1 MSENQN
7 KRLKSI
13 AIAVAILMGIVAVV
27 FGVSKFVVTQND
39 SKSLNFGEYRVQET
53 EVKFAPKDTTIAEN
67 EYTGGEVIVTISP
80 SVLAQAN
87 NGKAE
92 NQKMKVQYQ
101 ITELDDKTG
110 VVESKW
116 VDYTGPFSV
125 DHNVTINT
133 RLVSESDENFVGPV
147 TSKDVTQIA
156 VAKITS
162 GTGSTAKTIYYKTL
176 EEAINAC
183 PENTSSSAKKIEM
196 VAKTKE
202 NVTIPQ
208 NKNIILDI
216 AGFNVIS
223 DTTNPTITVAG
234 KFNLINSKNG
244 DDAEAVSSVND
255 AAIKITTTGEFTL
268 GTNESGSSDSNVST
282 TNPVISGKTHGIE
295 IEENGKFNF
304 YDGKIIAPADEDET
318 KFGTKAINGANPEKE
333 DSTTG
338 NKDVTKTPE
347 NYIVNI
353 EKDKN
358 GNEVA
363 TLVRTYVVTFDADG
377 GETTFANKLVIGNK
391 EYGELPVAT
400 KEGYQFVKWT
410 NGDQT
415 IEATTIVTTLKDHT
429 LKANYTANTYK
440 ISYNSN
446 TASGKL
452 ADTTATYD
460 KEVQLPTN
468 SKITLALVKK
478 GYTFINWNTQPDGK
492 GTAYKPGATVK
503 NLT

>member
-27 FGVSKFVVTQND
+27 FGVSKYVITQND

-125 DHNVTINT
+125 EHNVTINT

-162 GTGSTAKTIYYKTL
+162 GTGSTAKTTYYKTL

-183 PENTSSSAKKIEM
+183 PENTSSSATKIEM

-216 AGFNVIS
+216 AGFNVSS

-244 DDAEAVSSVND
+244 DDAEAVSSVID
-255 AAIKITTTGEFTL
+255 AAIKVTTTGEFTL

-304 YDGKIIAPADEDET
+304 YDGKIIAPVDEDET

-377 GETTFANKLVIGNK
+377 GETTFANKLEIKNMVN
-391 EYGELPVAT
+391 
-400 KEGYQFVKWT
+400 YQ
-410 NGDQT
+410 
-415 IEATTIVTTLKDHT
+415 
-429 LKANYTANTYK
+429 
-440 ISYNSN
+440 
-446 TASGKL
+446 
-452 ADTTATYD
+452 
-460 KEVQLPTN
+460 
-468 SKITLALVKK
+468 
-478 GYTFINWNTQPDGK
+478 
-492 GTAYKPGATVK
+492 
-503 NLT
+503 